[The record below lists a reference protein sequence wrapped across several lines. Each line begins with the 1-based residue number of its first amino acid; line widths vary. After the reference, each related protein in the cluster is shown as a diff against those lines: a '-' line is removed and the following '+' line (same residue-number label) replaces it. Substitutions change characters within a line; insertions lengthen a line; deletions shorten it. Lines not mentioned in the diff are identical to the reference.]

1 MQKGIPLDKYC
12 IGCKYYTKI
21 TDGVRYCSYMF
32 RTESAER
39 WMSGKCQRKTFYRKG
54 IRSMFQLM
62 QTDAFAVAKLFQRA
76 GWFVPIA
83 SLQ

>member
-32 RTESAER
+32 RTDNRRPCPPGKDCTVREER
-39 WMSGKCQRKTFYRKG
+39 KKKNG
-54 IRSMFQLM
+54 
-62 QTDAFAVAKLFQRA
+62 
-76 GWFVPIA
+76 
-83 SLQ
+83 